1 MINHKNTTECINKSF
16 RRCGG
21 FTLVEIITVLT
32 IVGLVMSATLTVY
45 SRVRGNAER
54 VTEMLDKDTLPAEI
68 LHRIAEDIDRM
79 TTAGTDTKITIANK
93 VVEDYASAMLSIK
106 SVIYNSKNKE
116 ETLEEITWHT
126 AVALSAATYEPTLML
141 FRTHGGISL
150 EDTMFDTD
158 SPGLDFPSQAE
169 LQEAGS
175 QQAIPL
181 CEGLT
186 FFEIAV
192 PKGDTFLDKWN
203 DKKLPNSI
211 VFTLSFSDPKEM
223 EDGYWGIDATDIYVR
238 TIAVDRTRK
247 IKFSFVAKEY
257 SKEDFGISDD
267 PNEPGAAGETDE
279 NASMESDDGL
289 EADTESP
296 TER

>member
-1 MINHKNTTECINKSF
+1 
-16 RRCGG
+16 
-21 FTLVEIITVLT
+21 
-32 IVGLVMSATLTVY
+32 
-45 SRVRGNAER
+45 
-54 VTEMLDKDTLPAEI
+54 
-68 LHRIAEDIDRM
+68 
-79 TTAGTDTKITIANK
+79 
-93 VVEDYASAMLSIK
+93 
-106 SVIYNSKNKE
+106 
-116 ETLEEITWHT
+116 
-126 AVALSAATYEPTLML
+126 
-141 FRTHGGISL
+141 
-150 EDTMFDTD
+150 MFDTD

-203 DKKLPNSI
+203 DKKLPNSMVI
-211 VFTLSFSDPKEM
+211 TLSFSDPKET
-223 EDGYWGIDATDIYVR
+223 EEGYWAIDATDIYVR

-289 EADTESP
+289 EADTESS